1 MPNYDKDKDYM
12 KLMEQAAETGDYR
25 AAADYE
31 RQRNDKITGEG
42 LNVAQTSKYQAYGDA
57 AKQASSYLQQLNSR
71 PRFEYDA
78 GSDPLYQQYKD
89 MYMRQG
95 NQAMGD
101 TVGKV
106 AAMTGG
112 YGNSY
117 AQTAGQQIYQQYMDK
132 LNDRLPELYNAA
144 YSRYAQEGTDLQN
157 AYDRAANQENLEY
170 NRLLAADQTAYQR
183 QQDQLNRSDSERDRA
198 YSIAAAM
205 LSGGVMP
212 SSEML
217 AAAGLSSADAQ
228 KLMQAAMSSVG
239 GNGGGGSGSGGGSYR
254 GSSGG
259 GKQLSQS
266 ALNNLLK
273 AYDSGNL
280 DELERLMES
289 YESTGYDISAFTQMR
304 DVGALR
310 NKQGGGNAPSTPKLS
325 STANSWLTSLSQQK
339 SGGAPPQDLIN
350 QIYSLLNSGKIDENA
365 AQYFI
370 SQLDLWG
377 YLG

>member
-12 KLMEQAAETGDYR
+12 KLMQDAAETGDYR

-42 LNVAQTSKYQAYGDA
+42 LNVPQTSKYQAYGDA
-57 AKQASSYLQQLNSR
+57 AKQASSYLQQLQER
-71 PRFEYDA
+71 PKFSYDA
-78 GSDPLYQQYKD
+78 DSDPLYQQYKQ

-117 AQTAGQQIYQQYMDK
+117 AQTAGQQIYQQYLNQ
-132 LNDRLPELYNAA
+132 LNDRVPELYNAA
-144 YSRYAQEGTDLQN
+144 YNRYAQEGADLRD
-157 AYDRAANQENLEY
+157 AYSLAANQENQEY
-170 NRLLAADQTAYQR
+170 NRLLAADQTAYEREQT
-183 QQDQLNRSDSERDRA
+183 ERDRA
-198 YSIAAAM
+198 YSMAAAM

-217 AAAGLSSADAQ
+217 SAAGLSAADAQ
-228 KLMQAAMSSVG
+228 KLMQAAMSSAG
-239 GNGGGGSGSGGGSYR
+239 GSSGGGSGGGGGSYR

-266 ALNNLLK
+266 ALNSLLK

-325 STANSWLTSLSQQK
+325 STANSWLTALSQQK

-350 QIYSLLNSGKIDENA
+350 QIYSLLDSGKIDENA